1 MADQDREQGGR
12 GRSRQGGQRDGAG
25 GFRIRLSDN
34 ELQAARTLQEAFQLR
49 STVAVL
55 GFSLRTM
62 ADLLE
67 QGALDEVI
75 SQQKRSGG
83 GRPPRGERRGGD
95 GQGQRG
101 ARPNPFA
108 VPASPRL
115 LSPNP
120 NPQLKSPLLL
130 QRWRQHRIP
139 LTQAR
144 RPALKPPPRP
154 PAPKRRPDGK
164 TQGAV
169 GRSAH
174 RVFASR

>member
-1 MADQDREQGGR
+1 MAEQDREQGGR

-108 VPASPRL
+108 RPSKPVAPEPEPEAEPA
-115 LSPNP
+115 
-120 NPQLKSPLLL
+120 
-130 QRWRQHRIP
+130 
-139 LTQAR
+139 AEE
-144 RPALKPPPRP
+144 PA
-154 PAPKRRPDGK
+154 AAAEAE
-164 TQGAV
+164 TTTETA
-169 GRSAH
+169 A
-174 RVFASR
+174 ASETAGTDATTEATSTEAEA

>member
-95 GQGQRG
+95 GQGQRD

-108 VPASPRL
+108 RPSKPAAPE
-115 LSPNP
+115 PEP
-120 NPQLKSPLLL
+120 E
-130 QRWRQHRIP
+130 
-139 LTQAR
+139 
-144 RPALKPPPRP
+144 PAAEE
-154 PAPKRRPDGK
+154 PAAEEP
-164 TQGAV
+164 AV
-169 GRSAH
+169 TAD
-174 RVFASR
+174 VEATTEPAAASDVASTEAATEATSNEAEA

>member
-95 GQGQRG
+95 GQGQRD

-108 VPASPRL
+108 RPSKPAAPE
-115 LSPNP
+115 PE
-120 NPQLKSPLLL
+120 
-130 QRWRQHRIP
+130 
-139 LTQAR
+139 
-144 RPALKPPPRP
+144 PAAEE
-154 PAPKRRPDGK
+154 PAAAADEE
-164 TQGAV
+164 TTTESAV
-169 GRSAH
+169 AA
-174 RVFASR
+174 VASDEEASTEAASEASSTEAEA

>member
-95 GQGQRG
+95 GQGQRD

-108 VPASPRL
+108 RPSKPAAPE
-115 LSPNP
+115 PEP
-120 NPQLKSPLLL
+120 E
-130 QRWRQHRIP
+130 
-139 LTQAR
+139 
-144 RPALKPPPRP
+144 PAAEE
-154 PAPKRRPDGK
+154 PAAEEP
-164 TQGAV
+164 AV
-169 GRSAH
+169 TADVEATTEPAAVSDEASAE
-174 RVFASR
+174 AATEATSNEAEA

>member
-95 GQGQRG
+95 GQGQRD

-108 VPASPRL
+108 RPSKPAAPE
-115 LSPNP
+115 PEP
-120 NPQLKSPLLL
+120 E
-130 QRWRQHRIP
+130 
-139 LTQAR
+139 
-144 RPALKPPPRP
+144 PAAEE
-154 PAPKRRPDGK
+154 PAAEEP
-164 TQGAV
+164 AV
-169 GRSAH
+169 TAD
-174 RVFASR
+174 VEATTEPAAASDEASTEAATEATSNAAEA

>member
-95 GQGQRG
+95 GQGQRQ

-108 VPASPRL
+108 RPSKPAAPE
-115 LSPNP
+115 PEP
-120 NPQLKSPLLL
+120 E
-130 QRWRQHRIP
+130 
-139 LTQAR
+139 
-144 RPALKPPPRP
+144 PAAEE
-154 PAPKRRPDGK
+154 PAAEEP
-164 TQGAV
+164 AV
-169 GRSAH
+169 TADVEATTEPAAASDEASAE
-174 RVFASR
+174 AATEATSNEAEA

>member
-95 GQGQRG
+95 SQGQRG

-108 VPASPRL
+108 RPSKPVAPEPEPEPA
-115 LSPNP
+115 
-120 NPQLKSPLLL
+120 
-130 QRWRQHRIP
+130 
-139 LTQAR
+139 TEE
-144 RPALKPPPRP
+144 PA
-154 PAPKRRPDGK
+154 AAADAK
-164 TQGAV
+164 TTTEA
-169 GRSAH
+169 AA
-174 RVFASR
+174 ASETPSTDATTEATNTEAEA

>member
-95 GQGQRG
+95 GQGQRD
-101 ARPNPFA
+101 ARPNPFPSK
-108 VPASPRL
+108 PAAPE
-115 LSPNP
+115 PEP
-120 NPQLKSPLLL
+120 E
-130 QRWRQHRIP
+130 
-139 LTQAR
+139 AE
-144 RPALKPPPRP
+144 PA
-154 PAPKRRPDGK
+154 AEEA
-164 TQGAV
+164 TAAAEV
-169 GRSAH
+169 ETTTESAA
-174 RVFASR
+174 ASETASTEAATEATSTEAEA

>member
-95 GQGQRG
+95 GQGQRD

-108 VPASPRL
+108 RPSKPAAPE
-115 LSPNP
+115 PE
-120 NPQLKSPLLL
+120 
-130 QRWRQHRIP
+130 
-139 LTQAR
+139 
-144 RPALKPPPRP
+144 PAAEE
-154 PAPKRRPDGK
+154 PAAAADEE
-164 TQGAV
+164 TTTE
-169 GRSAH
+169 SAA
-174 RVFASR
+174 ASDEASTEAASEATSTEAEA

>member
-108 VPASPRL
+108 RPSKPAAPE
-115 LSPNP
+115 PEP
-120 NPQLKSPLLL
+120 E
-130 QRWRQHRIP
+130 
-139 LTQAR
+139 
-144 RPALKPPPRP
+144 PAAEE
-154 PAPKRRPDGK
+154 PAAAAAAAAEVE
-164 TQGAV
+164 TTTE
-169 GRSAH
+169 SAA
-174 RVFASR
+174 ASEAASAEAATEATSTEAEA

>member
-1 MADQDREQGGR
+1 MADLDREQGGR

-108 VPASPRL
+108 RPSKPVAPEPEPEAEPAAAEATAAAEVETTTESAAA
-115 LSPNP
+115 SETA
-120 NPQLKSPLLL
+120 S
-130 QRWRQHRIP
+130 
-139 LTQAR
+139 TE
-144 RPALKPPPRP
+144 
-154 PAPKRRPDGK
+154 
-164 TQGAV
+164 AV
-169 GRSAH
+169 TEATSTEAE
-174 RVFASR
+174 A

>member
-95 GQGQRG
+95 GQGQRD

-108 VPASPRL
+108 RPSKPAAPE
-115 LSPNP
+115 PEP
-120 NPQLKSPLLL
+120 E
-130 QRWRQHRIP
+130 
-139 LTQAR
+139 
-144 RPALKPPPRP
+144 PAAEE
-154 PAPKRRPDGK
+154 PAAEEP
-164 TQGAV
+164 AV
-169 GRSAH
+169 TAD
-174 RVFASR
+174 VEATTEPAAASDEASTEAASEATSTEAEA

>member
-108 VPASPRL
+108 RPSKPAAPE
-115 LSPNP
+115 PEP
-120 NPQLKSPLLL
+120 E
-130 QRWRQHRIP
+130 
-139 LTQAR
+139 AE
-144 RPALKPPPRP
+144 PAAEEPT
-154 PAPKRRPDGK
+154 AAADAE
-164 TQGAV
+164 TTTEA
-169 GRSAH
+169 AA
-174 RVFASR
+174 ASETASTEAATEATSTEAEA

>member
-62 ADLLE
+62 ADLHE

-83 GRPPRGERRGGD
+83 GHPPRGERRGGD
-95 GQGQRG
+95 GQGQRD

-108 VPASPRL
+108 RPSKPAAPE
-115 LSPNP
+115 PEP
-120 NPQLKSPLLL
+120 E
-130 QRWRQHRIP
+130 
-139 LTQAR
+139 
-144 RPALKPPPRP
+144 PAAEE
-154 PAPKRRPDGK
+154 PAAADEE
-164 TQGAV
+164 TTTE
-169 GRSAH
+169 SAA
-174 RVFASR
+174 ASDEASTEAASEATSTEAEA

>member
-95 GQGQRG
+95 GQGQRD

-108 VPASPRL
+108 RPSKPAAPE
-115 LSPNP
+115 PE
-120 NPQLKSPLLL
+120 
-130 QRWRQHRIP
+130 
-139 LTQAR
+139 
-144 RPALKPPPRP
+144 PAAEE
-154 PAPKRRPDGK
+154 PAAAADEE
-164 TQGAV
+164 TTTE
-169 GRSAH
+169 SAA
-174 RVFASR
+174 ASDDASTEAASEATSTEAEA

>member
-108 VPASPRL
+108 RPSKPVAPEPEPEAEPA
-115 LSPNP
+115 
-120 NPQLKSPLLL
+120 
-130 QRWRQHRIP
+130 
-139 LTQAR
+139 AEE
-144 RPALKPPPRP
+144 PA
-154 PAPKRRPDGK
+154 AAAEAE
-164 TQGAV
+164 TTTETA
-169 GRSAH
+169 A
-174 RVFASR
+174 ASETAGTDAITEATSTEVEA

>member
-108 VPASPRL
+108 RPSKPVAHEPEPA
-115 LSPNP
+115 
-120 NPQLKSPLLL
+120 
-130 QRWRQHRIP
+130 
-139 LTQAR
+139 AEE
-144 RPALKPPPRP
+144 PA
-154 PAPKRRPDGK
+154 AAADAE
-164 TQGAV
+164 TTTEA
-169 GRSAH
+169 AA
-174 RVFASR
+174 ASETPSTDATTEATNTEAEA

>member
-1 MADQDREQGGR
+1 LMADQDREQGGR

-108 VPASPRL
+108 RPSKPVAPEPEPEAEPAAEEA
-115 LSPNP
+115 
-120 NPQLKSPLLL
+120 
-130 QRWRQHRIP
+130 
-139 LTQAR
+139 TA
-144 RPALKPPPRP
+144 A
-154 PAPKRRPDGK
+154 AEVE
-164 TQGAV
+164 TTTE
-169 GRSAH
+169 SAA
-174 RVFASR
+174 ASETASTEAATEATSTEAEA

>member
-108 VPASPRL
+108 RPSKPAAPE
-115 LSPNP
+115 PEP
-120 NPQLKSPLLL
+120 E
-130 QRWRQHRIP
+130 
-139 LTQAR
+139 AE
-144 RPALKPPPRP
+144 PA
-154 PAPKRRPDGK
+154 AEEA
-164 TQGAV
+164 TAAAEVETTMESAAASETASTEAV
-169 GRSAH
+169 TEATSTEAE
-174 RVFASR
+174 A

>member
-95 GQGQRG
+95 GQGQRD

-108 VPASPRL
+108 RPSKPAAPE
-115 LSPNP
+115 PEP
-120 NPQLKSPLLL
+120 EPE
-130 QRWRQHRIP
+130 
-139 LTQAR
+139 
-144 RPALKPPPRP
+144 PAAEE
-154 PAPKRRPDGK
+154 PAAAADEE
-164 TQGAV
+164 TTTE
-169 GRSAH
+169 SAA
-174 RVFASR
+174 ASDEASTEAASEATSTEAEA

>member
-83 GRPPRGERRGGD
+83 GRPSRGERRGGD

-108 VPASPRL
+108 RPSKPVAPEPEPEAEPA
-115 LSPNP
+115 
-120 NPQLKSPLLL
+120 
-130 QRWRQHRIP
+130 
-139 LTQAR
+139 AEE
-144 RPALKPPPRP
+144 PA
-154 PAPKRRPDGK
+154 AAAEAETTTETAAASK
-164 TQGAV
+164 TAGTDAT
-169 GRSAH
+169 STEAE
-174 RVFASR
+174 A

>member
-95 GQGQRG
+95 GQGQRD

-108 VPASPRL
+108 RPSKPAAPEPEPAAEEPAAADEETTTESP
-115 LSPNP
+115 
-120 NPQLKSPLLL
+120 
-130 QRWRQHRIP
+130 
-139 LTQAR
+139 A
-144 RPALKPPPRP
+144 
-154 PAPKRRPDGK
+154 
-164 TQGAV
+164 
-169 GRSAH
+169 
-174 RVFASR
+174 ASDEASTEAASEATSTEAEA

>member
-95 GQGQRG
+95 GQGQRD

-108 VPASPRL
+108 RPSKPAAPE
-115 LSPNP
+115 PEP
-120 NPQLKSPLLL
+120 E
-130 QRWRQHRIP
+130 
-139 LTQAR
+139 
-144 RPALKPPPRP
+144 PAAEE
-154 PAPKRRPDGK
+154 PAAEEPAATADVEATTEPAAASDE
-164 TQGAV
+164 A
-169 GRSAH
+169 SAE
-174 RVFASR
+174 AATEATSNEAEA

>member
-95 GQGQRG
+95 GQGQRD

-108 VPASPRL
+108 RPSKPAVPEPEPEPAAEEPAAEEPAVTADVEATTEPAAASDE
-115 LSPNP
+115 
-120 NPQLKSPLLL
+120 
-130 QRWRQHRIP
+130 
-139 LTQAR
+139 A
-144 RPALKPPPRP
+144 
-154 PAPKRRPDGK
+154 
-164 TQGAV
+164 
-169 GRSAH
+169 SAE
-174 RVFASR
+174 AATEATSNEAEA

>member
-108 VPASPRL
+108 RPSKPVAPEPEPEPA
-115 LSPNP
+115 
-120 NPQLKSPLLL
+120 
-130 QRWRQHRIP
+130 
-139 LTQAR
+139 AEE
-144 RPALKPPPRP
+144 PA
-154 PAPKRRPDGK
+154 AAAEVETTPD
-164 TQGAV
+164 
-169 GRSAH
+169 SAD
-174 RVFASR
+174 ASEAASAEAATEATSTEAEA

>member
-95 GQGQRG
+95 GQGQRD

-108 VPASPRL
+108 RPSKPAAPE
-115 LSPNP
+115 PE
-120 NPQLKSPLLL
+120 
-130 QRWRQHRIP
+130 
-139 LTQAR
+139 
-144 RPALKPPPRP
+144 PAAEE
-154 PAPKRRPDGK
+154 PAAAADEE
-164 TQGAV
+164 TTTE
-169 GRSAH
+169 SAA
-174 RVFASR
+174 ASEEASDEASTEAASEATSTEAEA

>member
-95 GQGQRG
+95 GQGQRD

-108 VPASPRL
+108 RPSKPAAPE
-115 LSPNP
+115 PEP
-120 NPQLKSPLLL
+120 E
-130 QRWRQHRIP
+130 
-139 LTQAR
+139 
-144 RPALKPPPRP
+144 PAAEE
-154 PAPKRRPDGK
+154 PAAEEP
-164 TQGAV
+164 AV
-169 GRSAH
+169 SAD
-174 RVFASR
+174 VEATTEPAAASDEASTEAATEATSNEAEA

>member
-108 VPASPRL
+108 RPSKPVAPEPEPEAEPAAEEATAAAEVETTTESAAANETASTEAVTEATSPE
-115 LSPNP
+115 
-120 NPQLKSPLLL
+120 
-130 QRWRQHRIP
+130 
-139 LTQAR
+139 AE
-144 RPALKPPPRP
+144 A
-154 PAPKRRPDGK
+154 
-164 TQGAV
+164 
-169 GRSAH
+169 
-174 RVFASR
+174 

>member
-34 ELQAARTLQEAFQLR
+34 ELQAARTRQEAFQLR
-49 STVAVL
+49 STVAGL

-67 QGALDEVI
+67 QGARDEVI

-108 VPASPRL
+108 RPSKPAAPE
-115 LSPNP
+115 PEP
-120 NPQLKSPLLL
+120 E
-130 QRWRQHRIP
+130 
-139 LTQAR
+139 AE
-144 RPALKPPPRP
+144 PA
-154 PAPKRRPDGK
+154 AEEATAAAEVETTTDSAAASE
-164 TQGAV
+164 TASTEAV
-169 GRSAH
+169 TEATSTEAE
-174 RVFASR
+174 A

>member
-95 GQGQRG
+95 GQRG

-108 VPASPRL
+108 RPSKPVAPEPEPEAEPA
-115 LSPNP
+115 
-120 NPQLKSPLLL
+120 
-130 QRWRQHRIP
+130 
-139 LTQAR
+139 AEE
-144 RPALKPPPRP
+144 PA
-154 PAPKRRPDGK
+154 AAAEAE
-164 TQGAV
+164 TTTETA
-169 GRSAH
+169 A
-174 RVFASR
+174 ASETAGTDATSTEAEA

>member
-95 GQGQRG
+95 GQGQRD

-108 VPASPRL
+108 RPSKPAAPE
-115 LSPNP
+115 PEP
-120 NPQLKSPLLL
+120 E
-130 QRWRQHRIP
+130 
-139 LTQAR
+139 
-144 RPALKPPPRP
+144 PAAEE
-154 PAPKRRPDGK
+154 PAAEEP
-164 TQGAV
+164 AV
-169 GRSAH
+169 TADVEATTEPAAASDEASAE
-174 RVFASR
+174 AATEATSNEAEA

>member
-108 VPASPRL
+108 RPSKPVAPEPEPEAEPAAEEATAAAEVETTTESAAA
-115 LSPNP
+115 SETA
-120 NPQLKSPLLL
+120 S
-130 QRWRQHRIP
+130 
-139 LTQAR
+139 TE
-144 RPALKPPPRP
+144 
-154 PAPKRRPDGK
+154 
-164 TQGAV
+164 AV
-169 GRSAH
+169 TDATSTEAE
-174 RVFASR
+174 A

>member
-108 VPASPRL
+108 RPSKPVAPEPEPEPA
-115 LSPNP
+115 
-120 NPQLKSPLLL
+120 
-130 QRWRQHRIP
+130 
-139 LTQAR
+139 TEE
-144 RPALKPPPRP
+144 PA
-154 PAPKRRPDGK
+154 AAADAE
-164 TQGAV
+164 TTTEA
-169 GRSAH
+169 AA
-174 RVFASR
+174 ASETPSTDATTEATNIEAEA

>member
-1 MADQDREQGGR
+1 MADQDRGQGGR

-108 VPASPRL
+108 RPSKPVAPEPEPEAEPA
-115 LSPNP
+115 
-120 NPQLKSPLLL
+120 
-130 QRWRQHRIP
+130 
-139 LTQAR
+139 AEE
-144 RPALKPPPRP
+144 PA
-154 PAPKRRPDGK
+154 AAAEAE
-164 TQGAV
+164 TTTETA
-169 GRSAH
+169 A
-174 RVFASR
+174 ASETAGTDATTEATSTEAEA